1 MDWRREFPSVEI
13 LMIGIRAQFFL
24 VQNFCC
30 CIMGAQA
37 SKQVARKFPQHAN
50 PETLT
55 QVPKTSPSST
65 HPSSQLNSTP
75 DTAYI
80 ADGKIS

>member
-1 MDWRREFPSVEI
+1 MGVVVSQCLKFLV
-13 LMIGIRAQFFL
+13 IGLRAQFFFGSEL
-24 VQNFCC
+24 CC

-37 SKQVARKFPQHAN
+37 SKQVVRKFPQQAN

-65 HPSSQLNSTP
+65 HSPSHLNSTQ